1 MAGAAVAGGGR
12 EVVVLDDDDLVRRG
26 LASVFAE
33 ADGFSVRAAAPLA
46 EALAWSDEWDG
57 VEVVVLDAYDAGE
70 PFDRFSGVRLVRAL
84 RERDGA
90 AGERATVV
98 VVSGCAANPFLRLR
112 MAEAGADLLLSK
124 ADVDAAVLLQAAE
137 GAMAEGKRAGPTR
150 GLHRASGLNGLLEDL
165 RRRDL
170 AGAFRPGLTQDATG
184 LSRRQVM
191 ALRREVQQR
200 GGLEPDPT
208 LRGGGPG
215 VRGAVPTWRA
225 VVDFVNRARG
235 AELRGPAGWTW

>member
-33 ADGFSVRAAAPLA
+33 ADGFSVRAAAPLV
-46 EALAWSDEWDG
+46 EALVWSDEWDG

-70 PFDRFSGVRLVRAL
+70 PFDRFSGVRLVQRL
-84 RERDGA
+84 RQH
-90 AGERATVV
+90 AGERGARPTVV
-98 VVSGCAANPFLRLR
+98 VVSGCATNPFLRLR
-112 MAEAGADLLLSK
+112 MAQAGADLLLSK
-124 ADVDAAVLLQAAE
+124 AEVDAAVLLRAAS
-137 GAMAEGKRAGPTR
+137 GARTGAPVCSSHRLP
-150 GLHRASGLNGLLEDL
+150 RASGLNDLLDDL

-170 AGAFRPGLTQDATG
+170 GDAFRPGLTQDATG

-191 ALRREVQQR
+191 ALRREVQAR

-225 VVDFVNRARG
+225 VVDYVNRARG
-235 AELRGPAGWTW
+235 AELRGPAGWAW

>member
-1 MAGAAVAGGGR
+1 M
-12 EVVVLDDDDLVRRG
+12 
-26 LASVFAE
+26 
-33 ADGFSVRAAAPLA
+33 RAAAPLA
-46 EALAWSDEWDG
+46 EALAWDDEWDG

-70 PFDRFSGVRLVRAL
+70 AFDRFSGVRVVQGLRGRAGTP
-84 RERDGA
+84 D
-90 AGERATVV
+90 ERATVV

-112 MAEAGADLLLSK
+112 MAQAGADLLLSK
-124 ADVDAAVLLQAAE
+124 AEVDAAVLLRAAE
-137 GAMAEGKRAGPTR
+137 GALADPKRARPPGDLP
-150 GLHRASGLNGLLEDL
+150 RASGLNGLLEDL

-191 ALRREVQQR
+191 ALRREVQAR

-225 VVDFVNRARG
+225 VVDYVNRARG

>member
-1 MAGAAVAGGGR
+1 M
-12 EVVVLDDDDLVRRG
+12 
-26 LASVFAE
+26 
-33 ADGFSVRAAAPLA
+33 RAAAPLA
-46 EALAWSDEWDG
+46 EALAWDDEWDG

-70 PFDRFSGVRLVRAL
+70 PFDRFSGVRLVQHL
-84 RERDGA
+84 RDRGDRCEGPK
-90 AGERATVV
+90 VV

-112 MAEAGADLLLSK
+112 MAQAGADLLLSK
-124 ADVDAAVLLQAAE
+124 AEVDAAVLLRAAE
-137 GAMAEGKRAGPTR
+137 GAMAEPKRAGSPAD
-150 GLHRASGLNGLLEDL
+150 LPRASGLNGLLEDL

-191 ALRREVQQR
+191 ALRREVQAR

-225 VVDFVNRARG
+225 VVDYVNRARG